1 MPAPPLQYERIKRFI
16 QDGIDAGDWESGT
29 RIPSE
34 NQLAEQFSLSRM
46 TVNRAIKELEADGV
60 VERVQGKGTFV
71 APPRPLKSVLQIQG
85 IDAEIRSRGN
95 QYSCRVLSLKAT
107 TTNEEL
113 SERLQLARGA
123 KVWASSIV
131 HLENGSPLQLEQRW
145 VKPSIWK
152 DYLEQDFTRQ
162 TPHSFLMGQSPFTS
176 GQHTIE
182 ARIPGARVRKVLEMQ
197 ADEACLL
204 IHRRTW
210 VGEVVAS
217 YVQLFHP
224 GSRFQ
229 ITTSMN
235 R

>member
-1 MPAPPLQYERIKRFI
+1 MSEPTLQYERIKRFI
-16 QDGIDAGDWESGT
+16 QEGIDAGDWESGT

-34 NQLAEQFSLSRM
+34 NQLAAKFSLSRM
-46 TVNRAIKELEADGV
+46 TVNRAIKELEADGI

-71 APPRPLKSVLQIQG
+71 APPRPLRSVLQIQG
-85 IDAEIRSRGN
+85 IDSEIRARGN
-95 QYSCRVLSLKAT
+95 QYSCRVLSLKET
-107 TTNEEL
+107 RTNKEL
-113 SERLQLARGA
+113 SERLQLAKGSQ
-123 KVWASSIV
+123 VWASSIV
-131 HLENGSPLQLEQRW
+131 HLENGQPLQLEQRW
-145 VKPSIWK
+145 LRPSIWS
-152 DYLEQDFTRQ
+152 DYLEQDFTQQ
-162 TPHSFLMGQSPFTS
+162 TPHSFLMGRAPFTS

-182 ARIPGARVRKVLEMQ
+182 ARIPGARIRKVLEM
-197 ADEACLL
+197 DVNEACLL